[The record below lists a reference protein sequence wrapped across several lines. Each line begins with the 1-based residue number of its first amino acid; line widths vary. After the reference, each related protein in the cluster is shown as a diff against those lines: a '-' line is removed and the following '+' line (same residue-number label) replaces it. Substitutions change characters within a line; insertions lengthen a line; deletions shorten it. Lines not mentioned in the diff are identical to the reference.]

1 MSNTEPPDNDD
12 PESDADAD
20 EQSDAPATRT
30 GQQVDKYR
38 LGRRLGAGGMAEV
51 YEAVRTDHIHNRVA
65 LKLLH
70 SFLAGRTDHRRRFEK
85 EARILSELD
94 HPGIV
99 KIVDFGLLPS
109 GEAFLAM
116 EFLHGDSLADRLA
129 DTKQHRLPFD
139 AVSHFGFQIAAAL
152 AYAHAR
158 GVVHRDLKPSNLMLV
173 PDSAAMR
180 GERIKI
186 VDFGIALDAASFGD
200 ALTAAGRV
208 VGTERYASPE
218 QLAGR
223 KLDGATDVY
232 SLGLVLF
239 ESVAGQPPFSGSGSV
254 LRAQIRNES
263 PPSLRSLLPEVPRV
277 LDDLVRR
284 MLAKSPT
291 DRPSMAQVEQE
302 LSPTASPSASVPVI
316 HASLWSREVRL
327 PLTRRHWTLIGLSV
341 VAILGLAALALR
353 SRQSNQVSPPVGTP
367 NPPSEMASHVRKPP
381 IVRSS
386 MVLVPAGEFLMGSTP
401 EQVATAIAACQK
413 EAARCRSD
421 QSPLP
426 PGCPAKPLKCRDDMF
441 EIEQPQRRVQ
451 LDAFWIDPGL
461 VKTEDF
467 LRFLDNTGSGLHVEP
482 DKDTN
487 VRRFVEIGTR
497 RVLDL
502 YPTRSSIQYDP
513 KTLKFSAKPGT
524 DHLPIEQVTW
534 YGAALYCQALGKRL
548 ISEAQ
553 WEYLASFKDSPDK
566 QKLLPQPVQLPAGM
580 DEWIFDAYQAVYPDC
595 QGVCKNPRY
604 GAPLELRPDTADAVM
619 RGCDPHRLASVHCRR
634 TARAHKPVRAG
645 ALAAGFRCVAD

>member
-30 GQQVDKYR
+30 GQQVDKYK

-158 GVVHRDLKPSNLMLV
+158 GVIHRDLKPSNLMLV

-291 DRPSMAQVEQE
+291 DRPTMAQVEQE

-367 NPPSEMASHVRKPP
+367 DPPSEMASHVRKPP

-401 EQVATAIAACQK
+401 EQVATAFADCQR
-413 EAARCRSD
+413 ELAQCRPD
-421 QSPLP
+421 MAEPP
-426 PGCPAKPLKCRDDMF
+426 PGCQVPSPECRHDTFERELLQHPVRLKTFQVDRQLVTTAAFVSYLQNRASELQVNLDGDTKKP
-441 EIEQPQRRVQ
+441 
-451 LDAFWIDPGL
+451 
-461 VKTEDF
+461 
-467 LRFLDNTGSGLHVEP
+467 
-482 DKDTN
+482 
-487 VRRFVEIGTR
+487 RFVLLHERPI
-497 RVLDL
+497 LDL
-502 YPTRSSIQYDP
+502 HELSSTIRYDA
-513 KTLKFSAKPGT
+513 KTQLFSVKEGKAEEPV
-524 DHLPIEQVTW
+524 LQVTW
-534 YGAALYCQALGKRL
+534 YGAALYCQADGKRL

-553 WEYLASFKDSPDK
+553 WERIARLKESPDRSLT
-566 QKLLPQPVQLPAGM
+566 QVTLPAGM
-580 DEWIFDAYQAVYPDC
+580 DEWTFDEYQPSHSGCD
-595 QGVCKNPRY
+595 GVCDNPRF
-604 GAPLELRPDTADAVM
+604 GTEPDKRSEFSEAVV
-619 RGCDPHRLASVHCRR
+619 RGCSPKTQFRVHCRP
-634 TARAHKPVRAG
+634 ASRAHRPVG
-645 ALAAGFRCVAD
+645 TGPLLLGFRCVTD